1 MPVPRPFAL
10 IRTHDQWLR
19 VSHDATALLG
29 EVVQLFWDEDKASSN
44 SEAEPFTERGAGLAF
59 DSHCRL
65 YHTVPR
71 EGRVE
76 RLLWAT
82 LDSSEPASPVN
93 LFATDSETTLG
104 DFVLSGNEPTTLQAP
119 RGVVVD
125 DDDRLFIAETDAK
138 RILIYDLWSN
148 RLLRR
153 VPLNAAPID
162 LAVRGRNV
170 YALLADAPGLL
181 KLDARSEP
189 HPLTWPSEI
198 VNPSRLTIAPSGEL
212 HILTEAGT
220 ATARI
225 WHYRDAA
232 APVALVIPTGKG
244 KQTSEVL
251 PFATDIEFQPNDE
264 VFGQACASDVLV
276 VARRPGEDF
285 RRFCLSTNGIAEMP
299 PLKAHGY
306 DGLGIVRTPDHRIG
320 FWTAHGF
327 QHAAAARLR
336 YKTKGA
342 VTTFRL
348 DSGEFHTVWGRLF
361 LDACLPRDT
370 QIIVRCVT
378 ADEPPED
385 AAIARSRPEN
395 TKENPPHKNLSPPM
409 PPASLAQQFAKAPAQ
424 FLQASLVTGQVTG
437 QTLHR
442 RETGREL
449 PWVRIAENDPFE
461 TYETPILAEPGRYLW
476 VRLEL
481 TGNTRTTP
489 RLRALRA
496 EYPSHDYLRR
506 LPQTFSRDEQAAS
519 FLRRYLAMFEGVLS
533 ELEAKA
539 DARAMLLN
547 PRSAPSELLPWL
559 AGFLGLTLDERM
571 AHAPRP
577 GGFSEDVRRTLIAEA
592 TWLFRFRG
600 TVPGLRRWLEIY
612 LGVAPVII
620 EKFRVRG
627 LGGALLGDATGLA
640 SNSVLGAGFRIGG
653 AIGEDDTQTLTGTID
668 DAFATH
674 AHRFTVIIPAVLTTE
689 QQDVVQQILDLHRPA
704 HTLVE
709 VCTVSAG
716 MRVGRGLHVALTSI
730 LGPSG
735 GFRPVQLGNATL
747 GRGSILG
754 RPEAGITLGGS
765 QLGSDSRVG

>member
-1 MPVPRPFAL
+1 MPRPFAL

-19 VSHDATALLG
+19 VAHDATALLG
-29 EVVQLFWDEDKASSN
+29 EVVQLAWDNDKAAISN
-44 SEAEPFTERGAGLAF
+44 EAEGFTERGAGLAF

-65 YHTVPR
+65 YHSVPS

-82 LDSSEPASPVN
+82 LDSSQPANPVN
-93 LFATDSETTLG
+93 LFASDGEMKLG
-104 DFVLSGNEPTTLQAP
+104 EFVLSGAEPTTLQAP

-125 DDDRLFIAETDAK
+125 DDDRLFIAETDA
-138 RILIYDLWSN
+138 RHILIYDLWSN

-153 VPLNAAPID
+153 VALNTAPID
-162 LAVRGRNV
+162 LAVRGRDV
-170 YALLADAPGLL
+170 YALLTDAPGLL

-189 HPLTWPSEI
+189 QSMAWPSEL
-198 VNPSRLTIAPSGEL
+198 NDSSRLAIAPNGEL
-212 HILTEAGT
+212 FILTGAGT
-220 ATARI
+220 VTARV
-225 WHYRDAA
+225 WQYHGAN
-232 APVALVIPTGKG
+232 APTALIFPTGKA
-244 KQTSEVL
+244 KQIGDTL
-251 PFATDIEFQPNDE
+251 PFATDIEFQPNTE
-264 VFGQACASDVLV
+264 VFGQACASEVLV

-285 RRFCLSTNGIAEMP
+285 RRFCLSATGVAEMP
-299 PLKAHGY
+299 PLKARGY
-306 DGLGIVRTPDHRIG
+306 DGLGIVRTPDGRIG
-320 FWTAHGF
+320 FWTSHGF
-327 QHAAAARLR
+327 SHAAAARLR
-336 YKTKGA
+336 YKPKGS

-348 DSGEFHTVWGRLF
+348 DSGEFHTMWGRLF
-361 LDACLPRDT
+361 LDACIPRDT
-370 QIIVRCVT
+370 NIIVRCVT

-385 AAIARSRPEN
+385 AAIVRSRPAN
-395 TKENPPHKNLSPPM
+395 TKENPPHKSLSPPM
-409 PPASLAQQFAKAPAQ
+409 PPISLAQQFAKAPAQ
-424 FLQASLVTGQVTG
+424 FLQLPSLSG

-442 RETGREL
+442 RATGREL
-449 PWVRIAENDPFE
+449 PWVRFAENDPYE
-461 TYETPILAEPGRYLW
+461 TYEAPILAEPGRYLW

-489 RLRALRA
+489 RFRAIRA
-496 EYPSHDYLRR
+496 EYPAHDYLRR
-506 LPQTFSRDEQAAS
+506 LPKTFSRDEQAAS
-519 FLRRYLAMFEGVLS
+519 FLHRYLGLFEGVLS

-539 DARAMLLN
+539 DARALLLN
-547 PRSAPSELLPWL
+547 PLSAPAELLPWL

-577 GGFSEDVRRTLIAEA
+577 DGQIEDVRRTLIAEA

-612 LGVAPVII
+612 LGVEPIII

-627 LGGALLGDATGLA
+627 LGGALLGDETGLV

-653 AIGEDDTQTLTGTID
+653 ALGEDETQVLTGTID

-674 AHRFTVIIPAVLTTE
+674 AHRFRVVIPAVLTTE
-689 QQDVVQQILDLHRPA
+689 QQDVVNQILEVHRPA

-716 MRVGRGLHVALTSI
+716 MRVGRGLHIGLTSI

-754 RPEAGITLGGS
+754 RPEAGTILGS
-765 QLGSDSRVG
+765 AQLGSDSRVG

>member
-1 MPVPRPFAL
+1 MPRPFAL

-29 EVVQLFWDEDKASSN
+29 EVVQLAWDNDKATN
-44 SEAEPFTERGAGLAF
+44 NNEASPFTEQGAGLAF
-59 DSHCRL
+59 DQYCRL
-65 YHTVPR
+65 YHSVPS

-82 LDSSEPASPVN
+82 LDSSQPADAVN
-93 LFATDSETTLG
+93 LFAPNGETTFG
-104 DFVLSGNEPTTLQAP
+104 EFVLSDAKPATLQAP

-125 DDDRLFIAETDAK
+125 DDDRLFIAETDA
-138 RILIYDLWSN
+138 RQILIYDLWSN

-162 LAVRGRNV
+162 LVVHGRNV
-170 YALLADAPGLL
+170 YVLLTDAPGLL

-189 HPLTWPSEI
+189 QSMSWPNEL
-198 VNPSRLTIAPSGEL
+198 VEPSRLAVAPSGEL
-212 HILTEAGT
+212 FILTGAGT
-220 ATARI
+220 VTARV
-225 WHYRDAA
+225 WQYRGTADPTA
-232 APVALVIPTGKG
+232 ITFPTGKA
-244 KQTSEVL
+244 KQTGDTL
-251 PFATDIEFQPNDE
+251 PFATDIEFQPSTE
-264 VFGQACASDVLV
+264 VFGEACATVVLV

-285 RRFCLSTNGIAEMP
+285 RRFCLSATGIAEMP
-299 PLKAHGY
+299 PLKARDY
-306 DGLGIVRTPDHRIG
+306 DGLGIVRTPDGRIG
-320 FWTAHGF
+320 FWTSHGF
-327 QHAAAARLR
+327 SHAAAARLR
-336 YKTKGA
+336 YKINGT

-361 LDACLPRDT
+361 LDACIPRDT

-385 AAIARSRPEN
+385 AAIVRSRPVN
-395 TKENPPHKNLSPPM
+395 TKENPPHKNQSPPM
-409 PPASLAQQFAKAPAQ
+409 PSASLAQQFAKAPAQ
-424 FLQASLVTGQVTG
+424 FLQLPSLAGQH
-437 QTLHR
+437 LHR
-442 RETGREL
+442 RAGGREL
-449 PWVRIAENDPFE
+449 PWVRMDEGDPYE
-461 TYETPILAEPGRYLW
+461 TYEAPILAEPGRYLW

-481 TGNTRTTP
+481 TGNARTTP
-489 RLRALRA
+489 RFRAIRA
-496 EYPSHDYLRR
+496 EYPAHDYLRR
-506 LPQTFSRDEQAAS
+506 LPNTFSRDEQAAS
-519 FLRRYLAMFEGVLS
+519 FLHRYLGLFEGVLS

-539 DARAMLLN
+539 DARALLLN
-547 PRSAPSELLPWL
+547 PLSAPAEMLPWL

-577 GGFSEDVRRTLIAEA
+577 NGQIEDVRRTLIAEA
-592 TWLFRFRG
+592 TWLFRLRG

-612 LGVAPVII
+612 LGVEPIII

-627 LGGALLGDATGLA
+627 LGGALLGDASGLA

-653 AIGEDDTQTLTGTID
+653 ALGEDETQVLTGTID

-674 AHRFTVIIPAVLTTE
+674 AHRFTVVIPAVLTSE
-689 QQDVVQQILDLHRPA
+689 QQDVVQQILDVHRPA

-735 GFRPVQLGNATL
+735 GFRSMQLGNATL

-754 RPEAGITLGGS
+754 RPEAGTILGSAQLGG
-765 QLGSDSRVG
+765 DSRVG

>member
-1 MPVPRPFAL
+1 MLMPRPFAL

-19 VSHDATALLG
+19 VAHEATALLG
-29 EVVQLFWDEDKASSN
+29 EVVQLAWENDKATSDH
-44 SEAEPFTERGAGLAF
+44 EAAPFTTRGAGLAF
-59 DSHCRL
+59 DQYCRL
-65 YHTVPR
+65 YHSVPD

-82 LDSSEPASPVN
+82 LDSSESVKPVN
-93 LFATDSETTLG
+93 LFASDGEMKLG
-104 DFVLSGNEPTTLQAP
+104 EFVLSDDQSTMLQAP

-125 DDDRLFIAETDAK
+125 DDDRLFIGETEA
-138 RILIYDLWSN
+138 RQILIYDLWSN

-162 LAVRGRNV
+162 LAVRGNQV

-189 HPLTWPSEI
+189 QAMAWPSELAD
-198 VNPSRLTIAPSGEL
+198 PSRLAIAPSGEL
-212 HILTEAGT
+212 FILTGAGT
-220 ATARI
+220 VTARV
-225 WHYRDAA
+225 WQHRSDAA
-232 APVALVIPTGKG
+232 PINLTFPTGKA
-244 KQTSEVL
+244 KQTGDTL
-251 PFATDIEFQPNDE
+251 PFATDIEFQPNTE
-264 VFGQACASDVLV
+264 VFGQACTSAVLV
-276 VARRPGEDF
+276 AARRPGEDF
-285 RRFCLSTNGIAEMP
+285 RRFCLSATGVAEMP
-299 PLKAHGY
+299 PLKARGY
-306 DGLGIVRTPDHRIG
+306 DGLGIVRTPDGRIG
-320 FWTAHGF
+320 YWTAHGF
-327 QHAAAARLR
+327 AHAAAARLR
-336 YKTKGA
+336 YKTSGT

-361 LDACLPRDT
+361 LDACIPRDT

-385 AAIARSRPEN
+385 AAIVRSRPAN

-409 PPASLAQQFAKAPAQ
+409 PPISLAQQFAKAPAQ
-424 FLQASLVTGQVTG
+424 FLELPSVSGQR
-437 QTLHR
+437 LHR
-442 RETGREL
+442 RAGGREL
-449 PWVRIAENDPFE
+449 PWVRMDEGDPYE
-461 TYETPILAEPGRYLW
+461 TYEAPILAEPGRFLW

-489 RLRALRA
+489 RLRAMRA
-496 EYPSHDYLRR
+496 EFPAHDYLRR
-506 LPQTFSRDEQAAS
+506 LPKTFSRDEQAAS
-519 FLRRYLAMFEGVLS
+519 FLHRYLGMFEGELS
-533 ELEAKA
+533 AWEAKA
-539 DARAMLLN
+539 YARAMLLN
-547 PRSAPSELLPWL
+547 PLSAPAEMLPWL

-577 GGFSEDVRRTLIAEA
+577 GGQIEDVRRTFIAEA

-612 LGVAPVII
+612 LGVEPIII

-627 LGGALLGDATGLA
+627 LGGALLGDETGLA

-653 AIGEDDTQTLTGTID
+653 ALGEAETVNLTGTID

-674 AHRFTVIIPAVLTTE
+674 AHQFTVVIPAVLTSE
-689 QQDVVQQILDLHRPA
+689 QQDVVNQILEVHRPA

-735 GFRPVQLGNATL
+735 GFRSVQLGNATL
-747 GRGSILG
+747 GRGAILG
-754 RPEAGITLGGS
+754 RPEAGTILGS
-765 QLGSDSRVG
+765 AQLGEDSRVG